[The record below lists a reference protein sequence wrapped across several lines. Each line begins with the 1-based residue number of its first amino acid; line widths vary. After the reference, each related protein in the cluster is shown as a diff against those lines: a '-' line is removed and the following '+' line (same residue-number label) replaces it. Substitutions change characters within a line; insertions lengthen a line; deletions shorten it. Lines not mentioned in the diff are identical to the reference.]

1 MASHTVFQAK
11 TQLNIFL
18 LNRCPRIMRT
28 NLLPSTTKRS
38 LVFSNMGC
46 HLRLGSGW
54 AWIGWWCYWRGRRA
68 SRRSSS
74 SPPSGQDMTNNQLL
88 MPLWINKSVAS
99 YVLIKLVD
107 TACRNRGIWTGG
119 NWVLVRVNSNSRLNG
134 VWRRKSPTLAE
145 LAVQYSYRGRVQA
158 TPLHWT
164 SGTQLQIVELE
175 IFLAFSKLC
184 HTQKSSSFE
193 DEIAIFFFNNGG
205 IGEIG

>member
-38 LVFSNMGC
+38 LVFSITGC

-74 SPPSGQDMTNNQLL
+74 SPPSGQDMTYNQLL

-107 TACRNRGIWTGG
+107 TACRLRGCHLPLSNVSPTPAAPKQTAAAGVEPGIWTGG
-119 NWVLVRVNSNSRLNG
+119 NSRIIVIYYTQRIAQNAIEKTAIFAPKIWCLQAGNS
-134 VWRRKSPTLAE
+134 KM
-145 LAVQYSYRGRVQA
+145 A
-158 TPLHWT
+158 TYF
-164 SGTQLQIVELE
+164 
-175 IFLAFSKLC
+175 IFLQPLKHYLKRVGCSSHSK
-184 HTQKSSSFE
+184 
-193 DEIAIFFFNNGG
+193 
-205 IGEIG
+205 